1 VAKANQI
8 SRRNFIE
15 AVAALGAVGLSA
27 CAANSPQSARLSPSE
42 RGSGK
47 LPSRGEFVVRNAY
60 VVTMDSKLSDI
71 PNGDVHVRNGALVA
85 VGPKLNAPGAEEIDG
100 RNRIA
105 LPGFIDTH
113 FHLWG
118 SFARGIV
125 ADGDFDYFPVMS
137 RLGPVMTPEDAY
149 NSAKLGITEAI
160 NSGLTTIHDWSHN
173 IISGAYADADLRA
186 LRDCGIR
193 ARFSYGY
200 SRNLQ
205 LKPKETAD
213 FNDIARVKR
222 EWFGASNDGLL
233 TMGFASRGAG
243 DTPPEVYRKEWEFAR
258 SIGLP
263 ITQHAGR
270 SLGEIKKFRRIEML
284 YKDNLL
290 GPDVQL
296 IHTYNASP
304 EERGMIAETKTHVSI
319 APFTASRLASGLPYL
334 GDLLKRGV
342 QCSLSVDTTTVG
354 GNADMFSIMRL
365 MLQLNHLRSMDVM
378 EVQPRRILELAT
390 IDGARDLGI
399 ADRVG
404 SLTPGKRADLILV
417 RTNDINVAPFFN
429 PALLLVQQAQPCNVD
444 TVIIDGRILKHKGE
458 LVALDAEEVIR
469 KATESFN
476 EARKRAGGPLLAP
489 ASGSQ

>member
-1 VAKANQI
+1 MASLNTFN
-8 SRRNFIE
+8 RRGFLE
-15 AVAALGAVGLSA
+15 AIAAAGSLGLAA
-27 CAANSPQSARLSPSE
+27 CATSGQNGSRLAAADRKP
-42 RGSGK
+42 GK

-60 VVTMDSKLSDI
+60 VVTMDPQLGDI
-71 PNGDVHVRNGALVA
+71 PDGDVHVRNGALVG
-85 VGPKLNAPGAEEIDG
+85 VGPKLSAPGVEEIDG

-105 LPGFIDTH
+105 LPGFVDTH

-118 SFARGIV
+118 SFARGVV

-149 NSAKLGITEAI
+149 NSARLGIAEAI
-160 NSGLTTIHDWSHN
+160 HSGLTTIHDWSHN
-173 IISGAYADADLRA
+173 IMSGAYADADLRA

-205 LKPKETAD
+205 QKPKETAD
-213 FNDIARVKR
+213 FNDIARVKK
-222 EWFGASNDGLL
+222 EWFSASNDGLL

-258 SIGLP
+258 SQGLP

-270 SLGEIKKFRRIEML
+270 SLGEIKRFRRIEML
-284 YKDNLL
+284 YKDKLL

-296 IHTYNASP
+296 IHTYSASA
-304 EERGMIAETKTHVSI
+304 EERGMIAETKSHVSI

-354 GNADMFSIMRL
+354 GNADMFGIMRL

-390 IDGARDLGI
+390 LDGAKDLGI

-417 RTNDINVAPFFN
+417 RTNDLNVAPFVN
-429 PALLLVQQAQPCNVD
+429 PALLLVQQAQPVNVD
-444 TVIIDGRILKHKGE
+444 TVVIDGRILKHKGE
-458 LVALDAEEVIR
+458 LVALDSDEIIR
-469 KATESFN
+469 KAAESFHA
-476 EARKRAGGPLLAP
+476 ARKRAGGPY
-489 ASGSQ
+489 

>member
-1 VAKANQI
+1 MTKSNAFH
-8 SRRNFIE
+8 RRDFLG
-15 AVAALGAVGLSA
+15 AVAALSAVGLSA
-27 CAANSPQSARLSPSE
+27 CATGSQPASRLPTAD
-42 RGSGK
+42 RTSGK
-47 LPSRGEFVVRNAY
+47 LPPRGEFVVRNAY
-60 VVTMDSKLSDI
+60 IVTMDPKLGDI

-85 VGPKLNAPGAEEIDG
+85 VGPNLSAPGAEEIDG

-105 LPGFIDTH
+105 CPGFIDTH

-149 NSAKLGITEAI
+149 NSAKLGIAEALH
-160 NSGLTTIHDWSHN
+160 SGLTTIHDWSHN
-173 IISGAYADADLRA
+173 IISGPYADADLRA
-186 LRDCGIR
+186 LRDCGLR

-205 LKPKETAD
+205 QKPKETAD

-222 EWFGASNDGLL
+222 EWFGPSNDGLL

-258 SIGLP
+258 GLGLP

-270 SLGEIKKFRRIEML
+270 SLGEIKRFRRIEML
-284 YKDNLL
+284 YKDKLL

-296 IHTYNASP
+296 IHTYSASA
-304 EERGMIAETKTHVSI
+304 EERGMIAETKSHVSI

-365 MLQLNHLRSMDVM
+365 MLQLNHLRSMNVL

-390 IDGARDLGI
+390 LDGAKDLGI
-399 ADRVG
+399 ADRTG

-417 RTNDINVAPFFN
+417 RTNDLNVAPFGN
-429 PALLLVQQAQPCNVD
+429 PALLLVQQAQPVNVD
-444 TVIIDGRILKHKGE
+444 TVVIDGRILKHRGE
-458 LVALDAEEVIR
+458 LVALDAEEIIR
-469 KATESFN
+469 KAAESFHA
-476 EARKRAGGPLLAP
+476 ARKRAGGPY
-489 ASGSQ
+489 

>member
-1 VAKANQI
+1 MAKTNTL
-8 SRRNFIE
+8 SRRGFLE
-15 AVAALGAVGLSA
+15 AVAALSSLGVAACSA
-27 CAANSPQSARLSPSE
+27 GPQQTAKMSSADR
-42 RGSGK
+42 RAGK
-47 LPSRGEFVVRNAY
+47 LPARGEFVVRNAY
-60 VVTMDSKLSDI
+60 LVTMDPRLGDI
-71 PNGDVHVRNGALVA
+71 PSGDVHVRNGSLVA
-85 VGPKLNAPGAEEIDG
+85 VGPTLNVPGAEEIDG

-105 LPGFIDTH
+105 LPGFVDTH

-118 SFARGIV
+118 SFARGVV

-149 NSAKLGITEAI
+149 NSARLGIAEAL

-173 IISGAYADADLRA
+173 IISGTYADADLRA

-205 LKPKETAD
+205 QKPKETAD

-222 EWFGASNDGLL
+222 EWFGPTNDGLL

-258 SIGLP
+258 SQGLP

-270 SLGEIKKFRRIEML
+270 SLGEIKRFRRIEML
-284 YKDNLL
+284 YKDKLL
-290 GPDVQL
+290 GSDVQL

-304 EERGMIAETKTHVSI
+304 DERGMIAETKTHVSI

-354 GNADMFSIMRL
+354 GNADMFGIMRL
-365 MLQLNHLRSMDVM
+365 MLQLNHLRSMNVM

-390 IDGARDLGI
+390 LDGAKDLGI

-417 RTNDINVAPFFN
+417 RTNDLNVAPFIN
-429 PALLLVQQAQPCNVD
+429 PALLLVQQAQPYNVD
-444 TVIIDGRILKHKGE
+444 MVVVDGRILKYNGE
-458 LVALDAEEVIR
+458 LTALDTEEIIR
-469 KATESFN
+469 KAAEAFHA
-476 EARKRAGGPLLAP
+476 ARKRAGGPY
-489 ASGSQ
+489 

>member
-1 VAKANQI
+1 MNRQNTI
-8 SRRNFIE
+8 SRRGFLE
-15 AVAALGAVGLSA
+15 AVAALGSLGLAS
-27 CAANSPQSARLSPSE
+27 CAANERQASRFSAANRTM
-42 RGSGK
+42 GK
-47 LPSRGEFVVRNAY
+47 LPSREEFVVRNAY
-60 VVTMDSKLSDI
+60 VVTMDVKLGDI
-71 PNGDVHVRNGALVA
+71 PGGDVHVRNGELIA
-85 VGPKLNAPGAEEIDG
+85 VGPNLTAPGVEQIDG
-100 RNRIA
+100 SNRIA
-105 LPGFIDTH
+105 VPGFVDTH

-125 ADGDFDYFPVMS
+125 ADGEFDYFPVMS
-137 RLGPVMTPEDAY
+137 RLGPAMTPDDAY
-149 NSAKLGITEAI
+149 NSARLGIAEAI

-186 LRDCGIR
+186 IRNTGIR

-205 LKPKETAD
+205 TKPEQTAD
-213 FNDIARVKR
+213 FADIARVKG
-222 EWFGASNDGLL
+222 EWFGSSNDGLT

-243 DTPPEVYRKEWEFAR
+243 DTPPKVYRAEWEFAR
-258 SIGLP
+258 SQGLP

-270 SLGEIKKFRRIEML
+270 SMGEIKRFRRIEML
-284 YKDNLL
+284 YKEKLL

-304 EERGMIAETKTHVSI
+304 EERAMIAETKTHVSI

-334 GDLLKRGV
+334 GDLLSKGV

-354 GNADMFSIMRL
+354 GNADMFGIMRL
-365 MLQLNHLRSMDVM
+365 MLQLNHLRSMNVM

-390 IDGARDLGI
+390 LDGAKDLGI

-417 RTNDINVAPFFN
+417 RTDDLNVAPFFN
-429 PALLLVQQAQPCNVD
+429 PALLLVQQAQPFNVD
-444 TVIIDGRILKHKGE
+444 TVVIDGRILKHKGE
-458 LVALDAEEVIR
+458 LLALDAQEVIH
-469 KATESFN
+469 KAAESFN
-476 EARKRAGGPLLAP
+476 AARKRAGGPY
-489 ASGSQ
+489 

>member
-1 VAKANQI
+1 MEADRSAKPTAPREFAGQ
-8 SRRNFIE
+8 
-15 AVAALGAVGLSA
+15 
-27 CAANSPQSARLSPSE
+27 
-42 RGSGK
+42 
-47 LPSRGEFVVRNAY
+47 LPKRGEFVVRDAY
-60 VVTMDSKLSDI
+60 VVTMDPKLGDI
-71 PNGDVHVRNGALVA
+71 PQGDVHVRNGEILA
-85 VGPKLNAPGAEEIDG
+85 VGSKIVAPGAAEIDG
-100 RNRIA
+100 GNRIA
-105 LPGFIDTH
+105 LPGFIETH

-118 SFARGIV
+118 SFARGVV

-149 NSAKLGITEAI
+149 NSAKLGIAEAI

-173 IISGAYADADLRA
+173 VINGAYADADLRA
-186 LRDCGIR
+186 IADCGIR

-205 LKPKETAD
+205 QKPKETAD
-213 FNDIARVKR
+213 FADIARVKKD
-222 EWFGASNDGLL
+222 WFGASNDGLT
-233 TMGFASRGAG
+233 TMGFASRGPG
-243 DTPPEVYRKEWEFAR
+243 DTPPEVYRKEWESAR
-258 SIGLP
+258 SLGLA

-270 SLGEIKKFRRIEML
+270 SLGEIKKFRRIEIL
-284 YKDNLL
+284 YKEKLL

-334 GDLLKRGV
+334 GDLLARGV

-354 GNADMFSIMRL
+354 GNADMFAVMRL
-365 MLQLNHLRSMDVM
+365 MLQLNHLRSMNVL

-399 ADRVG
+399 DDRVG

-417 RTNDINVAPFFN
+417 RTNDLNVAPFVN
-429 PALLLVQQAQPCNVD
+429 PALLLVQQAYPANVD
-444 TVIIDGRILKHKGE
+444 TVVIDGRILKHRGE
-458 LVALDAEEVIR
+458 WVALDAEEVIR
-469 KATESFN
+469 KAAESFMA
-476 EARKRAGGPLLAP
+476 ARKRAGGP
-489 ASGSQ
+489 

>member
-1 VAKANQI
+1 MFTCVM
-8 SRRNFIE
+8 
-15 AVAALGAVGLSA
+15 
-27 CAANSPQSARLSPSE
+27 ARSSVL
-42 RGSGK
+42 
-47 LPSRGEFVVRNAY
+47 VRNSTRRA
-60 VVTMDSKLSDI
+60 SK
-71 PNGDVHVRNGALVA
+71 
-85 VGPKLNAPGAEEIDG
+85 KLTAA
-100 RNRIA
+100 IA

-160 NSGLTTIHDWSHN
+160 HSGLTTIHDWSHN

-205 LKPKETAD
+205 LKPEQTAD
-213 FNDIARVKR
+213 FADIARVQR
-222 EWFGASNDGLL
+222 DWFGASNDGLL
-233 TMGFASRGAG
+233 TMGFASRGPG
-243 DTPPEVYRKEWEFAR
+243 DTPPMTYRKEWENAR
-258 SIGLP
+258 SLGLP

-270 SLGEIKKFRRIEML
+270 SIAEVKKFRRIEIL
-284 YKDNLL
+284 YKDKLL

-296 IHTYNASP
+296 IHTYNALP
-304 EERGMIAETKTHVSI
+304 EERGMMAETQTHNSI
-319 APFTASRLASGLPYL
+319 APYTASRLASGLPYL

-365 MLQLNHLRSMDVM
+365 MLQLDHLRSMDVM

-390 IDGARDLGI
+390 LDGAKDLGI

-444 TVIIDGRILKHKGE
+444 TVVIDGRILKHKGE
-458 LVALDAEEVIR
+458 LVALDVEEVVR
-469 KATESFN
+469 KATESFI
-476 EARKRAGGPLLAP
+476 EARKRAGGLY
-489 ASGSQ
+489 